1 MHAGRIIT
9 LNALINV
16 LLMEIIGWWG
26 GWLLLGHGVGDI

>member
-9 LNALINV
+9 LNALIRE
-16 LLMEIIGWWG
+16 LLMEMIGWRG